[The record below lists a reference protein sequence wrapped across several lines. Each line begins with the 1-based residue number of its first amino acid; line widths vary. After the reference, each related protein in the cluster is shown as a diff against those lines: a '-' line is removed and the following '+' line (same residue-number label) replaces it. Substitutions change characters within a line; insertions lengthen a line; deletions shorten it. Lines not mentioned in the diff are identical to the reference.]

1 MAEYRMK
8 TVFRHLNSGGNG
20 SNRIHAFGQNNFLT
34 EILSQKQQ
42 FIYSLPNAKL
52 TAEQRQFYEENGFL
66 IVQNLVSKEN
76 LQIYG
81 ERFQDLCDGKIKVP
95 GLTMMRDISYKDHYT
110 NEHVVNKIQDLFL
123 DEVLFDYCRLPEVLD
138 YVECFTGPNIMAM
151 HTMLINKPPDSGTLS
166 SRHPLHQDLHYFPFR
181 PANKIV
187 CAWTAMEPVT
197 RENGCLVA
205 IPGSHKGKLVQHDYP
220 DWEGGV
226 NKMYHGIRGMKKSE
240 MEKRT
245 YLEMGAGDTVF
256 FHPILIH
263 GSGANR
269 TNGFRKAIS
278 CHYAASES
286 EYIDVRGTSQE
297 NIAEEVIQIAKK
309 LGVELRDYKDAW
321 HLRGQLVRGKQVN
334 L

>member
-8 TVFRHLNSGGNG
+8 TVFRHLNSGATG
-20 SNRIHAFGQNNFLT
+20 SNRIHAIGQNNFLT
-34 EILSQKQQ
+34 LLSQKQK

-66 IVQNLVSKEN
+66 IIQNLVSKEK
-76 LQIYG
+76 LQIYSQ
-81 ERFQDLCDGKIKVP
+81 RFQDICDRKIKVP
-95 GLTMMRDISYKDHYT
+95 GLTVMRDISYKDSDT

-123 DEVLFDYCRLPEVLD
+123 DEVLFDYCKLPEVLD

-151 HTMLINKPPDSGTLS
+151 HTMLINKPPDAGTLT

-197 RENGCLVA
+197 KNNGCLVA
-205 IPGSHKGKLVQHDYP
+205 VPGSHKGKLLWHDYP

-226 NKMYHGIRGMKKSE
+226 NKMYHGIRDMKKSE
-240 MEKRT
+240 MEKLA
-245 YLEMGAGDTVF
+245 YLEMGAGDTIF

-278 CHYAASES
+278 CHYAASEC
-286 EYIDVRGTSQE
+286 EYIDIRGTSQE
-297 NIAEEVIQIAKK
+297 NIGEEVIQLVSK
-309 LGVELRDYKDAW
+309 LGIELRDYQDVW
-321 HLRGQLVRGKQVN
+321 RLRGQLVRGKQIN